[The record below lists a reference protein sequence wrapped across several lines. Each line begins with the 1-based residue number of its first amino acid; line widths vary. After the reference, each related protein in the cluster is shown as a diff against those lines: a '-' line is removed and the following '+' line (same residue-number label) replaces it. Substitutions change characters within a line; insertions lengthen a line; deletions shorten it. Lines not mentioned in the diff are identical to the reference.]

1 MQPDYGFI
9 TSRNMQLIAVNN
21 IELCFTAVYWTFIV
35 KFSLTLNY
43 TKSMLPYWLLP
54 SCFPCFL
61 KRANPHTT
69 FRVHDIPSVAQ
80 LNKHKISW

>member
-43 TKSMLPYWLLP
+43 TKSMLPY
-54 SCFPCFL
+54 
-61 KRANPHTT
+61 
-69 FRVHDIPSVAQ
+69 
-80 LNKHKISW
+80 